1 MCIMYTNITLQDYFP
16 YDSVPLGLQN
26 RYSVI
31 GRDSFLVN
39 SPCVIATDKI
49 LTKGKHYL
57 IFDIPTKTDINMTEI
72 VLVDLFFYESS
83 IHLIAEDINTQRVSI
98 INFRL
103 ECPETNCTR
112 YCVDLDYFIDRMNKR
127 VIRDYCGCSKDKQKP
142 IWKSKTKVDTDLLEF
157 DF

>member
-49 LTKGKHYL
+49 LTKTKHYL
-57 IFDIPTKTDINMTEI
+57 IFDIPTKSNIKMTEI
-72 VLVDLFFYESS
+72 VLVDLFFYETD
-83 IHLIAEDINTQRVSI
+83 IHLITEDINTHKVSI
-98 INFRL
+98 IHF
-103 ECPETNCTR
+103 EFEGPQSNCTR
-112 YCVDLDYFIDRMNKR
+112 FVLDLNYFIDRLNNR
-127 VIRDYCGCSKDKQKP
+127 AIN
-142 IWKSKTKVDTDLLEF
+142 
-157 DF
+157 